1 MSINP
6 GTAANQKALV
16 LDSAGAIAT
25 ISLLTATNIYGS
37 IKTAAQPSITSVG
50 TLSSLTLATAGTSLQ
65 IPSLKFWDGVSA
77 YTTFNQTYYLGIT
90 EGGAT
95 GSKPMVLNSTKD
107 LSGVN
112 SFSAATIN
120 ATTKTSGTIGD
131 FGSLQIGSTT
141 VISSSRN
148 ISNINSLSATSLT
161 GTLQTASQPN
171 ITSVGTLTSLSVS
184 GSLTVSAS
192 IYGFLG
198 YGNQAAITTVGS
210 LTELGINTT
219 PTSEYFAIRGSG
231 VDYLD
236 GSYTRMC
243 RFLVSNLS
251 PVEFQI
257 EVHNGSLGT
266 STNASW
272 IGNITANDLRFG
284 TSNTTQMVL
293 TAGGRLGIGT
303 TTPSATLNVPGTVSV
318 SFGTGGSTVYRLRTD
333 SGVTESALGPISY
346 SVAAAFGGY
355 IACTAMAMTSDR
367 RLKNDIQ
374 IAPLQRIKRL
384 YDSVDVYLYDWIE
397 SENRPGQ
404 EVGLIAQDL
413 ISAHLTD
420 LVSVFYRYDVE
431 EGEDPSLEP
440 AKQQLDVDYSRIAV
454 YNMKMIQ
461 YLLKEIED
469 LRALIR

>member
-1 MSINP
+1 M
-6 GTAANQKALV
+6 
-16 LDSAGAIAT
+16 
-25 ISLLTATNIYGS
+25 
-37 IKTAAQPSITSVG
+37 
-50 TLSSLTLATAGTSLQ
+50 ATAGTGLQ

-77 YTTFNQTYYLGIT
+77 YITFNQTYYLGIT
-90 EGGAT
+90 ESSAT
-95 GSKPMVLNSTKD
+95 ASKAMVLNSTKD
-107 LSGVN
+107 FTGVN
-112 SFSAATIN
+112 LFSAATTN
-120 ATTKTSGTIGD
+120 ATTKASGTIGD
-131 FGSLQIGSTT
+131 FGSLQVGSTT
-141 VISSSRN
+141 VISSRRN
-148 ISNINSLSATSLT
+148 ISNIGTISATSLT
-161 GTLQTASQPN
+161 GTLQTAAQPN
-171 ITSVGTLTSLSVS
+171 ITSVGTLTSLNVY
-184 GSLTVSAS
+184 GTITAS
-192 IYGFLG
+192 NLAGFLT

-219 PTSEYFAIRGSG
+219 STSEYFAIRGSG
-231 VDYLD
+231 ADYLD

-243 RFLVSNLS
+243 RFLGSNLS

-303 TTPSATLNVPGTVSV
+303 ATPSASLTVPGTVSV

-333 SGVTESALGPISY
+333 SGVTESALVPISY
-346 SVAAAFGGY
+346 SVAAVFGGY

-367 RLKNDIQ
+367 RLKKDIQ
-374 IAPLQRIKRL
+374 IAPLDRIKRL
-384 YDSVDVYLYDWIE
+384 YDNVDVCLYDWIE

-413 ISAHLTD
+413 VSAHLTD
-420 LVSVFYRYDVE
+420 LVSVFYRDDIE
-431 EGEDPSLEP
+431 EGDDPSLEP
-440 AKQQLDVDYSRIAV
+440 AKQQLNVDYSRIAA

-461 YLLKEIED
+461 YLVKEIED
-469 LRALIR
+469 LRAVIR